1 MKIVAVLGDFY
12 HKESLLKNALSDAV
26 REIEGIELVY
36 ASRLELVDKLRE
48 KPDLVIVASENRLDP
63 ERDPEQKWLT
73 ESVERQII
81 DYVKQGGNWFAWH
94 SGLAGYEENK
104 GYVSMLGGCFTHH
117 PDDHLKVRYDY
128 KNDHVLS
135 HEKASFAIMDEHY
148 FIERVEKNTYF
159 LESLST
165 YGVSD
170 AGLMNVSVQRD
181 LSTVIRWFK

>member
-1 MKIVAVLGDFY
+1 
-12 HKESLLKNALSDAV
+12 
-26 REIEGIELVY
+26 
-36 ASRLELVDKLRE
+36 
-48 KPDLVIVASENRLDP
+48 
-63 ERDPEQKWLT
+63 
-73 ESVERQII
+73 
-81 DYVKQGGNWFAWH
+81 
-94 SGLAGYEENK
+94 
-104 GYVSMLGGCFTHH
+104 MLGGCFTHH